1 MESEES
7 FLRPCKSLPPPIKD
21 HDALQNR
28 TSPNLGSSSS
38 TQGEVVQGNNSP
50 GKEID
55 GSYMTEEDGVI
66 LEEGKVSRPY
76 KGKEK
81 ELATTV
87 RKAGPLRLLDLPL
100 DILKDIFKEVSAK
113 GSISNT
119 SCANSPSRSR
129 TRAICVVSPPQ
140 TLLYILS
147 VSLSFT
153 ADLI

>member
-7 FLRPCKSLPPPIKD
+7 LLRPCKSLPPPFKD
-21 HDALQNR
+21 LDALQNR
-28 TSPNLGSSSS
+28 TSPHLGNTSF
-38 TQGEVVQGNNSP
+38 TQGEMGQGNSSP
-50 GKEID
+50 GMEID

-66 LEEGKVSRPY
+66 LEEGKLSRPY

-87 RKAGPLRLLDLPL
+87 RMGGPLQLLDLPL

-113 GSISNT
+113 GRLPNK
-119 SCANSPSRSR
+119 SCANSTSRSR
-129 TRAICVVSPPQ
+129 TRAICVISPPQ

-147 VSLSFT
+147 VSLSYT
-153 ADLI
+153 VDLI

>member
-7 FLRPCKSLPPPIKD
+7 LLRPCKMLPPPFKD

-28 TSPNLGSSSS
+28 ASPHLGSHSS
-38 TQGEVVQGNNSP
+38 TQGEMGQGTSGP

-66 LEEGKVSRPY
+66 LEEDKMSRLH

-87 RKAGPLRLLDLPL
+87 RKEGPLQLLDLPL

-113 GSISNT
+113 G
-119 SCANSPSRSR
+119 R
-129 TRAICVVSPPQ
+129 
-140 TLLYILS
+140 
-147 VSLSFT
+147 
-153 ADLI
+153 

>member
-7 FLRPCKSLPPPIKD
+7 LLRPCKSLPPPFKD
-21 HDALQNR
+21 HDVLQNR
-28 TSPNLGSSSS
+28 TSPHLGSLST
-38 TQGEVVQGNNSP
+38 TQGEMGQGNSSP

-66 LEEGKVSRPY
+66 LEEGKASRPY
-76 KGKEK
+76 KGNEK

-87 RKAGPLRLLDLPL
+87 KKGPLQLLDLPL

-113 GSISNT
+113 GRISSQ
-119 SCANSPSRSR
+119 SCANSTSRSR

-140 TLLYILS
+140 TPLYILS

-153 ADLI
+153 ADSI